1 MNLENAGV
9 RKLIKFTALDT
20 ATLTSEQLKAHI
32 TILECQLRREVADE
46 SARIRGQIKKLDEVL
61 AEIEVGKG
69 MIAAA
74 KTMANR
80 EMFKFLWDN
89 IDDEPKIRK
98 DRLALL
104 ALLDELD
111 PDKIMKHEKMEI
123 EKMNEETGGSWTEA
137 FRRKGVVLDFN
148 REGGLLDRKSKE
160 FEEKDAAAKAQK
172 DAKRKAFAEKCERD
186 NSMLAKRDNR

>member
-1 MNLENAGV
+1 MNHQTAGV
-9 RKLIKFTALDT
+9 RKLIKFTKYDP
-20 ATLTSEQLKAHI
+20 ATLTDAQLKDYI
-32 TILECQLRREVADE
+32 VILECQLRKEVADE
-46 SARIRGQIKKLDEVL
+46 SARIRGQIKKLDAVL
-61 AEIEVGKG
+61 EEIETGKG

-74 KTMANR
+74 KTTANR

-89 IDDEPKIRK
+89 IDQEPQLRK

-111 PDKIMKHEKMEI
+111 PDKIMKHEKKEI

-148 REGGLLDRKSKE
+148 REDGILARKAKQ
-160 FEEKDAAAKAQK
+160 FEQQDAAAKAEK
-172 DAKRKAFAEKCERD
+172 LAKRKAFAAKCERD
-186 NSMLAKRDNR
+186 SSMGKLRG